1 MNIKAS
7 MNKTE
12 YILRQLSKTN
22 KKNYENYVITR
33 IWFLLNDLNIKIVTQ
48 QHITRPSGRA
58 LTDLYFP
65 QINLHVEIN
74 EGHHFIDGKK
84 IDQDLV
90 READIISA
98 TGHIFREIKVC
109 DVKYDINLSII
120 DKKIDDVVTEIK
132 SIFEKNNPP
141 IWDLESEYK
150 PQTYIDR
157 GFISV
162 DENVAFRTIADA
174 CNCFGYNYKSCM
186 RGFIKHAKED
196 KYLWFPK
203 LYQNEDWD
211 NCISSDEEIIKSE
224 KIKNNDSWLLDNIEK
239 PQDEKEKL
247 VFARVRS
254 SLGDVMY
261 RFKGIYKTDKIES
274 KRNGYMILRRTSRV
288 AKTYKYEK

>member
-1 MNIKAS
+1 
-7 MNKTE
+7 MNKRAYMNRTE

-48 QHITRPSGRA
+48 QHIIRTSGRA

-74 EGHHFIDGKK
+74 EGHHYACGKAID
-84 IDQDLV
+84 DDLV
-90 READIISA
+90 READIINA
-98 TGHIFREIKVC
+98 TGHEILHIKVC
-109 DVKYDINLSII
+109 EERYDIDLSKIN
-120 DKKIDDVVTEIK
+120 KEIDDIVIRIK
-132 SIFEKNNPP
+132 SVFEKKNPP
-141 IWDLESEYK
+141 IWDIESEYK
-150 PQTYIDR
+150 PQTYIDN

-162 DENVAFRTIADA
+162 DQNVAFRTIADA
-174 CNCFGYNYKSCM
+174 CNCFGYNYKACM
-186 RGFIKHAKED
+186 KGFIKHAKED

-211 NCISSDEEIIKSE
+211 NSLTLDEEVIKFK
-224 KIKNNDSWLLDNIEK
+224 KIKNNDLWFLDNIDK
-239 PQDEKEKL
+239 PHDEKEKL

-261 RFKGIYKTDKIES
+261 RFKGVYKTDKVES
-274 KRNGYMILRRTSRV
+274 KINGYMILRRTSRK